1 MENLFNAFN
10 GFLLIKLAFL
20 IVIFMY
26 IIFSLVVL
34 KQSYAMKN
42 VINYIGLSAA
52 INTVAIINVLIGIL
66 FFVAALIIL

>member
-1 MENLFNAFN
+1 MENLFDAFN
-10 GFLLIKLAFL
+10 GLLFIKLAFL

-34 KQSYAMKN
+34 KQAYAMKN

-52 INTVAIINVLIGIL
+52 INTVAIINVFLGIL
-66 FFVAALIIL
+66 FFVAALLIL

>member
-1 MENLFNAFN
+1 MENLFDAFN
-10 GFLLIKLAFL
+10 GLLFIKLAFL

-26 IIFSLVVL
+26 LIFSLVVL
-34 KQSYAMKN
+34 KQAYAMKN
-42 VINYIGLSAA
+42 VIDYTGLSAS